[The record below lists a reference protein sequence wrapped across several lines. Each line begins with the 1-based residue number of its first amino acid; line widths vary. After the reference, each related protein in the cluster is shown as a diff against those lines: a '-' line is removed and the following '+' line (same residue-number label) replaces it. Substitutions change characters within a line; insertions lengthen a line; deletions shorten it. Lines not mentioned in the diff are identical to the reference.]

1 MFISFIRP
9 LKYGGRFFV
18 ELLDTQFVR
27 WGSHCHRNAVT
38 YLFLRKS
45 AVGLFYILQRRT
57 FKHILNIPQLGEIVH
72 IIWMLERWRKN
83 DDDDDDDDDDND
95 LDHMSNDV

>member
-1 MFISFIRP
+1 MF
-9 LKYGGRFFV
+9 
-18 ELLDTQFVR
+18 
-27 WGSHCHRNAVT
+27 H
-38 YLFLRKS
+38 FLSRKS

-83 DDDDDDDDDDND
+83 DDDDYDND